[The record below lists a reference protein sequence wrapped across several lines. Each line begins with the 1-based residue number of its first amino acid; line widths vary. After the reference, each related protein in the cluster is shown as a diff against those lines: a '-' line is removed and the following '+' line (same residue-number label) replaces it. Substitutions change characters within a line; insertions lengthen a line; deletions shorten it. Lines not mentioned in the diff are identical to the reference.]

1 MYINLNNLTDALRNF
16 KSSKPFNH
24 CIVENFFK
32 TEVAKKLENEFP
44 DFNSNI
50 WHIYDNKLEDKKV
63 CNDWNSF
70 PEMTYKV
77 FSYLN
82 STNFIDILDKK
93 SLQDKLYADPGLHG
107 GGWHIHSKG
116 GKLNVHLDYSLHPK
130 MDLQRKLNI
139 IIYLNS
145 RWKTNW
151 GGSLGLY
158 DNKSDQHPGQ
168 LISAIEPR
176 FNRAVI
182 FDTSQNSWHGLPQ
195 KICCPENEYRKSLAI
210 YYLCKPQQGISDR
223 GKALFSPSE
232 EQRKDESVYEL
243 IRKRSSIRSAS
254 SVYVEDS
261 K

>member
-1 MYINLNNLTDALRNF
+1 MKFIFFLTKLHVYKF

-24 CIVENFFK
+24 CIVENLFK

-50 WHIYDNKLEDKKV
+50 
-63 CNDWNSF
+63 
-70 PEMTYKV
+70 
-77 FSYLN
+77 
-82 STNFIDILDKK
+82 
-93 SLQDKLYADPGLHG
+93 
-107 GGWHIHSKG
+107 
-116 GKLNVHLDYSLHPK
+116 
-130 MDLQRKLNI
+130 
-139 IIYLNS
+139 
-145 RWKTNW
+145 
-151 GGSLGLY
+151 
-158 DNKSDQHPGQ
+158 
-168 LISAIEPR
+168 
-176 FNRAVI
+176 
-182 FDTSQNSWHGLPQ
+182 WHGLPQ

-232 EQRKDESVYEL
+232 EQRKDEIVYEL